1 MFFPGSRVK
10 LEHTLYLNEF
20 DIFDLIQKSPEE
32 VRALYDQSFKKEE
45 NMYEILQSGMKVW
58 ENDAKETRRLQLA
71 LNYLEIAPVEHTGNQ
86 WVEDEKG
93 VRTISNAVYKMTCS
107 ITENTKWNLWSS
119 NALNKR
125 WHVEW
130 HILLNTPKPYHHIV
144 IAGKERRYSER
155 HDAESY
161 LNGRIRAF
169 AKYFQELSP
178 SVPKDY
184 EYAFTESGR
193 LLPGYHVE
201 GEEPKQDR
209 DSVLGKLSEAKTQ
222 QKSTPAQSSKK
233 KKEPEI

>member
-1 MFFPGSRVK
+1 M
-10 LEHTLYLNEF
+10 
-20 DIFDLIQKSPEE
+20 
-32 VRALYDQSFKKEE
+32 YDQSFKKEE
-45 NMYEILQSGMKVW
+45 NMYEILQAGMKVW
-58 ENDAKETRRLQLA
+58 ETDAKETRRLQLA

-144 IAGKERRYSER
+144 IAGKERRYLER

-209 DSVLGKLSEAKTQ
+209 DSVLGKLSEAETQ
-222 QKSTPAQSSKK
+222 QKSTLAQSSKK